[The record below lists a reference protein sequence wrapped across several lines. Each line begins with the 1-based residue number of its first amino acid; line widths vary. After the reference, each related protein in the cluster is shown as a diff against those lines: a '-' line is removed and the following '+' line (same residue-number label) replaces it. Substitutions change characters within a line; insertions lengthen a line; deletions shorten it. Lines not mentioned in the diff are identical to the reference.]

1 MIDLSDHHTIVAIAS
16 PTTPAPRGIVRMSGR
31 NVAEVLHAAGINAP
45 ARTSRFHCAIDV
57 GDPLGIIDADI
68 LYWPNDRCYT
78 GEPSAEIHTYGSV
91 PILTA
96 IVDRMCAAGARPA
109 RPGEFTMRAFLAGRM
124 DLVQAEAV
132 LGVIEAENRGAL
144 NAALTQ
150 LAGNVSTPLE
160 FAREELLNL
169 LADVE
174 AGLDFVDEE
183 IQFISDQDLIHRL
196 ESTQSIVQQAITQLQ
211 TRGGGQQLPVV
222 VLRGLPNAGKSCLI
236 NRISGQDSSIVTP
249 IAGTTRDSVTIV
261 ANLQSSSSLPALPVL
276 LVDTAGIEED
286 RDELTMAMSRQS
298 QQQDSRSH
306 IRVWCIDSTASDFQ
320 HQASHLRRVA
330 NSTRR
335 SGTRD
340 LWVATKTDL
349 KPTKDLPSGDWIG
362 CSGLTGQ
369 GIPELVLR
377 IETEVLSRDQE
388 QTGSIIGT
396 AARCQDSLESASSAI
411 SAALQATHE
420 GIGHEIVSTEMRIAA
435 QAIGEVTGAVYTDD
449 ILDRVFSRFCIG
461 K

>member
-1 MIDLSDHHTIVAIAS
+1 MIDLDEHHTIVAIAS
-16 PTTPAPRGIVRMSGR
+16 PTTAAPRGIVRLSGR
-31 NVAEVLHAAGINAP
+31 DVANVLRSAGIDP
-45 ARTSRFHCAIDV
+45 PPRTSRFECHIDV
-57 GDPLGIIDADI
+57 GDPLGTIDGHM
-68 LYWPNDRCYT
+68 LYWPSNRCYT
-78 GEPSAEIHTYGSV
+78 GQPSAEFHTHGSV

-96 IVDRMCAAGARPA
+96 IVDRLCKAGARPA

-132 LGVIEAENRGAL
+132 LGVIEAESRGAL

-160 FAREELLNL
+160 STREELLNL

-174 AGLDFVDEE
+174 AGLDFVDED
-183 IQFISDQDLIHRL
+183 IQFISDEDLIRRL
-196 ESTQSIVQQAITQLQ
+196 ESAHDIVDQAIKQLQ
-211 TRGGGQQLPVV
+211 TRGGGDRLPVV

-236 NRISGQDSSIVTP
+236 NRISGQESSIVTP
-249 IAGTTRDSVTIV
+249 TAGTTRDSVTIM
-261 ANLQSSSSLPALPVL
+261 ANLQSTPTAVPIPVV
-276 LVDTAGIEED
+276 LVDTAGIEQD
-286 RDELTMAMSRQS
+286 RDELTSAMSRQS
-298 QQQDSRSH
+298 RQQDSRADVR
-306 IRVWCIDSTASDFQ
+306 IWCIDSTASDFK
-320 HQASHLRRVA
+320 HQADHLHRIA
-330 NSTRR
+330 SETRR
-335 SGTRD
+335 AGTRD

-349 KPTKDLPSGDWIG
+349 TSSSVLPSADWIP

-369 GIPELVLR
+369 GIEALVMR
-377 IETEVLSRDQE
+377 IETELLARDRE

-396 AARCQDSLESASSAI
+396 AARCQDALHSASSAI
-411 SAALQATHE
+411 GAALQAAHDE
-420 GIGHEIVSTEMRIAA
+420 IGHEIVSTELRIAA